1 MLKPNFRTG
10 LTCRLPFLALF
21 AVAALVLPTAL
32 RADTV
37 TYDLA
42 PGDTLQTNVGPLTGT
57 ITVNFSAK
65 TASATLFVDGMTF
78 TCTNAALFTPGGNT
92 SEEALEA
99 VAPGGAHVVLAWSIP
114 PAGMDPNPLLF
125 SSTLS
130 GCQGCT
136 PSGIDFLSPGDS
148 ATIPEPSTALLL
160 IPGLAA
166 VLPFARRFR
175 AKA

>member
-10 LTCRLPFLALF
+10 LICRLSLFALF
-21 AVAALVLPTAL
+21 AAAVLVLPVAL

-57 ITVNFSAK
+57 FTVNFSTKHA
-65 TASATLFVDGMTF
+65 TATLFLDGMTF

-99 VAPGGAHVVLAWSIP
+99 VAPGGAHVVLAWSIL
-114 PAGMDPNPLLF
+114 PADPNPLVF
-125 SSTLS
+125 DSTLS
-130 GCQGCT
+130 SCQGCT
-136 PSGIDFLSPGDS
+136 PSGLDFLSTGDS
-148 ATIPEPSTALLL
+148 ATIPEPSSALLL
-160 IPGLAA
+160 IPGLVA

-175 AKA
+175 ASASL